1 MSTPGA
7 HSSKYGKLTRAKCKL
22 TFENKMQVIF
32 ADVIFNTLVNSDW
45 SALRNNKIFEKMC
58 VQKRYQKY
66 ILFKYFY
73 CALFA

>member
-1 MSTPGA
+1 
-7 HSSKYGKLTRAKCKL
+7 
-22 TFENKMQVIF
+22 MQVIF

-73 CALFA
+73 SALFA